1 VHVLR
6 EPAAGRGG
14 ARCELLLLD
23 RVRSSALADGAG
35 VATEK
40 ELYFAMP
47 NEMLDGGNRE
57 LLLSVRIDP
66 SLEDKKMITQS

>member
-1 VHVLR
+1 
-6 EPAAGRGG
+6 
-14 ARCELLLLD
+14 
-23 RVRSSALADGAG
+23 VRSSALADGAG
-35 VATEK
+35 VATE